1 MEQKV
6 AELEEENS
14 FLRSELERYKAMFKL
29 AQREK
34 FGPSSERVEDLPSEQ
49 LIFNEIEKEASL
61 PEVPEETQ
69 TITYTKKKGRS
80 PKKPFPEHFPR
91 EEKIIDLSEE
101 EKVCPHDGT
110 RLEEIGEER
119 TEKFKTIPA
128 QMSILVEVKK
138 KYACP
143 CCELYLAQPKS
154 NSILPG
160 TIATPECLAFI
171 VSSKFFQG
179 LPLYRIE
186 ELFQLQGVT
195 LSRGTMAR
203 WLITVKEQLMP
214 IYNILQDEA
223 FESGYMA
230 IDATHVQV
238 LKEPGREAQ
247 TKSTMWVRGSPERGI
262 VLFEYD
268 VSGAGKIAK
277 KLTTGFMGALQAD
290 AHPGYDQLD
299 KKNIKLLGCLM
310 HSRRRFHKAFLAAEE
325 KPGLACDALA
335 WFRWLYDKEE
345 KYKERGLTPEERKAI
360 RDKEIRPALKAMK
373 EWAESKIPKV
383 PKSSPLGNALN
394 YFVIQYD
401 ELTAFLSNGRY
412 EIDNGWCERT
422 IKKFAIG
429 RNAWLF
435 CDTVEG
441 AHASAMLYSLALTAK
456 LNGKDPFQV
465 MTEIFSK
472 LPQTTT
478 ADDFEALANLLLSP
492 ANPLSC
498 RKKEG

>member
-1 MEQKV
+1 
-6 AELEEENS
+6 
-14 FLRSELERYKAMFKL
+14 MFKL

-49 LIFNEIEKEASL
+49 LIFNEVEKEASL

-80 PKKPFPEHFPR
+80 PKKPFPEHLPR

-101 EKVCPHDGT
+101 EKVCPNDGA

-160 TIATPECLAFI
+160 TIATPECL
-171 VSSKFFQG
+171 
-179 LPLYRIE
+179 
-186 ELFQLQGVT
+186 
-195 LSRGTMAR
+195 
-203 WLITVKEQLMP
+203 
-214 IYNILQDEA
+214 
-223 FESGYMA
+223 
-230 IDATHVQV
+230 
-238 LKEPGREAQ
+238 
-247 TKSTMWVRGSPERGI
+247 
-262 VLFEYD
+262 
-268 VSGAGKIAK
+268 
-277 KLTTGFMGALQAD
+277 
-290 AHPGYDQLD
+290 DQLD

-335 WFRWLYDKEE
+335 WFKWLYAKEE
-345 KYKERGLTPEERKAI
+345 KYKERGLAPAERKAI

-373 EWAESKIPKV
+373 EWPESKIPKV

-394 YFVIQYD
+394 SDI
-401 ELTAFLSNGRY
+401 LS
-412 EIDNGWCERT
+412 
-422 IKKFAIG
+422 
-429 RNAWLF
+429 
-435 CDTVEG
+435 
-441 AHASAMLYSLALTAK
+441 
-456 LNGKDPFQV
+456 
-465 MTEIFSK
+465 FSMM
-472 LPQTTT
+472 
-478 ADDFEALANLLLSP
+478 S
-492 ANPLSC
+492 
-498 RKKEG
+498 